1 MSNCHSCA
9 NILKE
14 IIWVW
19 VKFVRICNIR
29 NKKFRINFSHKTFL
43 NSITTTVKIMKL
55 CHSHWPISHISW
67 IIKNQDSKSCAVKK
81 DEWFKNGIISVTHIK
96 AHKNYQQTE
105 IWYFIPT
112 RLSMPSSWEKKE
124 TKLLI
129 GKLYSNNAKK
139 KGIKEG
145 KRRERRKR
153 EIIRCGMV
161 HKCGFDVCVFFLESQ
176 NTIQPLIHF

>member
-96 AHKNYQQTE
+96 SHKNYQQTE

-139 KGIKEG
+139 KRNKGRKTEGEKE
-145 KRRERRKR
+145 ER
-153 EIIRCGMV
+153 
-161 HKCGFDVCVFFLESQ
+161 
-176 NTIQPLIHF
+176 NN